1 MCPMANMYELRD
13 RPQKG
18 TVEKSGTENL
28 LKEECIGTTEKVSRD
43 KDYLFEKCSAI
54 KEIETIPA
62 KIIIL
67 HSKNESIILRAEED
81 PRKPWYFIH
90 V

>member
-1 MCPMANMYELRD
+1 MCPMADMCGLRD
-13 RPQKG
+13 RPQNG
-18 TVEKSGTENL
+18 TVEKSGTERVN
-28 LKEECIGTTEKVSRD
+28 CD

-62 KIIIL
+62 RITIL